1 MAAGP
6 VGVSNMLRRIID
18 YHLDHHW
25 VVVFGLVVLVIAG
38 LNALYQIPIDAF
50 PDLTNNQV
58 TVITEAPGMAPVEVE
73 QLVTFPIESAMMG
86 LPSTEEVRSISK
98 LGLSMV
104 TIVFDDSVD
113 NYFARQLV
121 NERLN
126 EARGRIPAGL
136 EPALGPVATAF
147 GEVYQY
153 TLEGEGYSARELKT
167 LHDWEIKYQLRA
179 VPGVA
184 DINTWGG
191 YTRQYEIEV
200 DPYRLRVHGLTLR
213 DVFERVRENNDNFGG
228 GFVEHAFEQYTVR
241 GLGRVR
247 SERDLEAIVLA
258 AHEGTAVYLRDVA
271 EVKIGQMPRQGAVT
285 RGGKGETVSGMVI
298 MLKGQNSKTVIERV
312 KQALEGIRRSLPE
325 GVRIVPF
332 YDQSMVIDGTIRTVR
347 DNLLQGGA
355 LVVAI
360 LILFLR
366 NIPAALIV
374 AAVIPLSMLV
384 AFLGM
389 RWFGITANLMSL
401 GAIDFGMIVDGA
413 VIMIENYVRRL
424 RGRPNQAV
432 PLTKDESLSLTRSA
446 AHEVSRPIL
455 MGVGIIVAVYVPIL
469 SLQGLE
475 GRMYRPMAVTVC
487 AALLA
492 SLVLTLAVVP
502 SASRL
507 FLGRSTKK
515 SREPYMDRLRGIYR
529 RFLNHALD
537 HRMLVATT
545 GLLLVSSAL
554 VSLRFI
560 GTEFM
565 PRLDEGSVLVQT
577 LRLPSIS
584 LSESVDIGLKVEKT
598 LLEFP
603 EVTDVVGKLGRPD
616 LATEA
621 MGVYE
626 SDVYVNLRPREQ
638 WTTADTKEGLIEAME
653 AELSKIPGAVYN
665 FTQPMAMRLDET
677 ISGVRADIAVKI
689 FGPDEQI
696 LDRTAD
702 EVLRVLGQVTGAA
715 DAQKQVFSGA
725 AEWQVV
731 LDRGE
736 LARYGLNV
744 SNVRDVVQA
753 AVGGKAVTELIDGR
767 RRFQITV
774 RLPEPYRRNR
784 DALGSVLLAA
794 PAGEQVPLA
803 RVAEIRRASGP
814 EVVHREDSQRR
825 IVVQCNVRG
834 RDMGSF
840 VDEAQ
845 RRIQAAVDLPTGYYI
860 TWGGQFENQQRAMRR
875 LMLVLPA
882 VLLVIFSLLFLT
894 FQSAKQSFLVL
905 LIVPFAT
912 VGGVAAL
919 WLRGMNLNVSA
930 SIGFIAV
937 FGVAVL
943 DGLMMVSTSNSLLEQ
958 GHPIRK
964 AVVEGAVM
972 RLRPVLMTSVLASLG
987 FLPMAIATSIGAE
1000 VQRPLATVV
1009 IGGLVSSTTLTLLL
1023 LPALYGWFLPKSRA
1037 SSLKKV

>member
-1 MAAGP
+1 ML
-6 VGVSNMLRRIID
+6 LRRIID
-18 YHLDHHW
+18 FHLDHHW
-25 VVVFGLVVLVIAG
+25 VVLFGLIVLIGAG
-38 LNALYQIPIDAF
+38 LSALYQIPIDAF

-58 TVITEAPGMAPVEVE
+58 TVITEAAGMAPVEVE

-86 LPSTEEVRSISK
+86 LPETEEVRSISK

-104 TIVFDDSVD
+104 TIVFDDDVD

-126 EARGRIPAGL
+126 EARARIPAGL

-153 TLEGEGYSARELKT
+153 TLEGEGYSAMELKT

-191 YTRQYEIEV
+191 QTQQYEIEI
-200 DPYRLRVHGLTLR
+200 DPSRLRAHGLALR
-213 DVFERVRENNDNFGG
+213 EVFERVLDNNDNFGG
-228 GFVEHAFEQYTVR
+228 GFVEHASEQYTVR
-241 GLGRVR
+241 GLGRVQ
-247 SERDLEAIVLA
+247 SKEDLGAIVLA

-271 EVKIGQMPRQGAVT
+271 EIKIGHKPRQGAVT
-285 RGGKGETVSGMVI
+285 RDGRGETVSGMVI

-312 KQALEGIRRSLPE
+312 KVALQSIRRSLPE

-332 YDQSMVIDGTIRTVR
+332 YDQSEVIDGTIRTVR
-347 DNLLQGGA
+347 NNLLEGGA
-355 LVVAI
+355 LVLA
-360 LILFLR
+360 ILFLFLGNVR
-366 NIPAALIV
+366 AALVV

-413 VIMIENYVRRL
+413 VIMVENYVRRL
-424 RGRPNQAV
+424 HLRPNHDV
-432 PLTKDESLSLTRSA
+432 PLTKEESLTLVRSA
-446 AHEVSRPIL
+446 AHEVARPIL
-455 MGVGIIVAVYVPIL
+455 MGVGIIIAVYVPIL

-487 AALLA
+487 AALLG
-492 SLVLTLAVVP
+492 SLVLTLTVVP
-502 SASRL
+502 AASRL
-507 FLGRSTKK
+507 LLGRRTNE
-515 SREPYMDRLRGIYR
+515 SREPYMDRAREVYR
-529 RFLNHALD
+529 RVLNRVLD
-537 HRMLVATT
+537 HRLPVVAA
-545 GLLLVSSAL
+545 GLLIVAVAVGSIH
-554 VSLRFI
+554 FI

-584 LSESVDIGLKVEKT
+584 LTESVDIGLEVERT
-598 LLEFP
+598 LLKFP
-603 EVTDVVGKLGRPD
+603 EVTGVVSKLGRPD

-621 MGVYE
+621 MGIYE
-626 SDVYVNLRPREQ
+626 SDVYVTLKPHEQ
-638 WTTADTKEGLIEAME
+638 WTTADNKEGLTEAMA
-653 AELSKIPGAVYN
+653 AELTKIPGVVYN

-689 FGPDEQI
+689 FGPDERM
-696 LDRTAD
+696 LDRKAD
-702 EVLRVLGQVTGAA
+702 EVLRVLSRVRGAA

-731 LDRGE
+731 VDRDE

-744 SNVRDVVQA
+744 ADVRDVIQA
-753 AVGGKAVTELIDGR
+753 AVGGRAVTEVIDGR
-767 RRFQITV
+767 RRFQIAV
-774 RLPEPYRRNR
+774 RFPEAYRKDRE
-784 DALGSVLLAA
+784 ALGSILLSA
-794 PAGEQVPLA
+794 PAGEQVPLE
-803 RVAEIRRASGP
+803 RVAEIRSASGP
-814 EVVHREDSQRR
+814 EVVNREDSQRR

-840 VDEAQ
+840 VAEAEQ
-845 RRIQAAVDLPTGYYI
+845 RIREAVDLPTGYYI
-860 TWGGQFENQQRAMRR
+860 DWGGQFENQQRAMQR

-882 VLLVIFSLLFLT
+882 VMLVIFMLLFST
-894 FQSAKQSFLVL
+894 FQSASQSLLVL
-905 LIVPFAT
+905 LVVPFAT
-912 VGGVAAL
+912 VGGIAAL

-943 DGLMMVSTSNSLLEQ
+943 DGLVLVSTANSLLDR
-958 GHPIRK
+958 GHPLREAII
-964 AVVEGAVM
+964 EGAVT
-972 RLRPVLMTSVLASLG
+972 RLRPVLMVSLLASLG
-987 FLPMAIATSIGAE
+987 FLPMATATSIGAE
-1000 VQRPLATVV
+1000 IQRPLATVV
-1009 IGGLVSSTTLTLLL
+1009 IGGLVSSTILTLLL
-1023 LPALYGWFLPKSRA
+1023 LPALYGWFLPKSKI
-1037 SSLKKV
+1037 LDLEKD

>member
-1 MAAGP
+1 
-6 VGVSNMLRRIID
+6 MLKRIID
-18 YHLDHHW
+18 YHLDHRW
-25 VVVFGLVVLVIAG
+25 VVLIGLAVLVVAG

-98 LGLSMV
+98 LGLSIV
-104 TIVFDDSVD
+104 TIVFADGVD

-126 EARGRIPAGL
+126 EARGRIPDGL

-153 TLEGEGYSARELKT
+153 TLEGEGHSAMELKT

-184 DINTWGG
+184 DISTWGG

-200 DPYRLRVHGLTLR
+200 DPYRLRAHGLTLR
-213 DVFERVRENNDNFGG
+213 DVFERVRDNNDNFGG
-228 GFVEHAFEQYTVR
+228 GFVEHASEQYTVR
-241 GLGRVR
+241 GLGRVG
-247 SERDLEAIVLA
+247 SERDLGTIVLT

-271 EVKIGQMPRQGAVT
+271 EVKVGHFPRQGAVT
-285 RGGKGETVSGMVI
+285 RDGKGETVSGTVI
-298 MLKGQNSKTVIERV
+298 MLRGQNSKTVIERV
-312 KQALEGIRRSLPE
+312 KEALVEIRRSLPE
-325 GVRIVPF
+325 GVNIVPF
-332 YDQSMVIDGTIRTVR
+332 YDQSVVIDGTIRTVR
-347 DNLLQGGA
+347 NNLLQGGA

-360 LILFLR
+360 LFLFLGNFR
-366 NIPAALIV
+366 AALLV

-384 AFLGM
+384 AFIGM

-413 VIMIENYVRRL
+413 VIMIENHVRRL
-424 RGRPNQAV
+424 KGRPNPDV
-432 PLTKDESLSLTRSA
+432 PLTRDESVELVRSA
-446 AHEVSRPIL
+446 AHQVSRPIL
-455 MGVGIIVAVYVPIL
+455 TGVGIIIAVYVPIL

-475 GRMYRPMAVTVC
+475 GRMYRPMAFTVC
-487 AALLA
+487 AALLG
-492 SLVLTLAVVP
+492 SLVLTLALLP
-502 SASRL
+502 AASRL
-507 FLGRSTKK
+507 LLGRRPKK
-515 SREPYMDRLRGIYR
+515 SREPVMDRARAVYGRVVNLV
-529 RFLNHALD
+529 LD
-537 HRMLVATT
+537 HRALVVSGGFLLVAVPL
-545 GLLLVSSAL
+545 G
-554 VSLRFI
+554 SLRFI

-565 PRLDEGSVLVQT
+565 PRLDEGSVLVQV

-584 LSESVDIGLKVEKT
+584 LSESVDIGLEAERT

-603 EVTDVVGKLGRPD
+603 EVTGTVGKTGRPD

-621 MGVYE
+621 MGIYE
-626 SDVYVNLRPREQ
+626 TDLYVELKPREQ
-638 WTTADTKEGLIEAME
+638 WTTADTKEGLLEAMA
-653 AELSKIPGAVYN
+653 AELSEIPGVVYN

-677 ISGVRADIAVKI
+677 ISGVEADVAVKI
-689 FGPDEQI
+689 FGSDERV

-702 EVLRVLGQVTGAA
+702 EVLRVIGQVPGAA

-731 LDRGE
+731 VDRDE

-744 SNVRDVVQA
+744 SDVRDVVQA
-753 AVGGKAVTELIDGR
+753 AVGGKAVTEFIDGR
-767 RRFQITV
+767 RRFQVAV
-774 RLPEPYRRNR
+774 RLPETYRRDR
-784 DALGSVLLAA
+784 DALGSILLAA
-794 PAGEQVPLA
+794 PEGEQVPLG

-840 VDEAQ
+840 VGEAQ
-845 RRIQAAVDLPTGYYI
+845 SRIQADVDLPTGYYI
-860 TWGGQFENQQRAMRR
+860 TWGGQFENQQRAMQR

-882 VLLVIFSLLFLT
+882 VLLVIFMLLYLT
-894 FQSAKQSFLVL
+894 FRSAKQSFLVL

-912 VGGVAAL
+912 VGGIAAL
-919 WLRGMNLNVSA
+919 WLREMNLNVSA

-943 DGLMMVSTSNSLLEQ
+943 DGLVMVSTTNSLLERGRPLRQ
-958 GHPIRK
+958 AI
-964 AVVEGAVM
+964 VEGAVT
-972 RLRPVLMTSVLASLG
+972 RLRPVLMTSLVASLG
-987 FLPMAIATSIGAE
+987 FLPMALATSTGAE

-1009 IGGLVSSTTLTLLL
+1009 IGGLASSTILTLLL
-1023 LPALYGWFLPKSRA
+1023 LPALYSWFLPKN
-1037 SSLKKV
+1037 K

>member
-1 MAAGP
+1 
-6 VGVSNMLRRIID
+6 MLKRFID
-18 YHLDHHW
+18 YHLDHPW
-25 VVVFGLVVLVIAG
+25 VVLFGLVVLVAAG
-38 LNALYQIPIDAF
+38 LSALYQTPIDAF

-73 QLVTFPIESAMMG
+73 QLVTFPIESSMMG
-86 LPSTEEVRSISK
+86 LPYTEEVRSISK

-104 TIVFDDSVD
+104 TIVFADSMD

-147 GEVYQY
+147 GEVYRY
-153 TLEGEGYSARELKT
+153 TLEGEGYSPMELKT
-167 LHDWEIKYQLRA
+167 LHDWEIKYQLQA

-191 YTRQYEIEV
+191 HTRQYEIEV
-200 DPYRLRVHGLTLR
+200 DPYRLHARGLTLR

-228 GFVEHAFEQYTVR
+228 GFVEHASEQYTVR
-241 GLGRVR
+241 GLGRVE
-247 SERDLEAIVLA
+247 SERDLGAIVLA
-258 AHEGTAVYLRDVA
+258 AHQGTAVYLRDVA

-285 RGGKGETVSGMVI
+285 RDGKGETVSGMVI
-298 MLKGQNSKTVIERV
+298 MLRGQNSKTVIERV
-312 KQALEGIRRSLPE
+312 KQALDGIRRSLPQ
-325 GVRIVPF
+325 GVSIVPF
-332 YDQSMVIDGTIRTVR
+332 YDQSVVIDGTIRTVR
-347 DNLLQGGA
+347 YNLLQGGA

-360 LILFLR
+360 LFLFLGNLR
-366 NIPAALIV
+366 AALIV

-401 GAIDFGMIVDGA
+401 GAIDFGVIVNGA
-413 VIMIENYVRRL
+413 VIMIENYVWRL
-424 RGRPNQAV
+424 RARPNHHL
-432 PLTKDESLSLTRSA
+432 PLTRDQSLGLVRSA
-446 AHEVSRPIL
+446 AHQVSRPIL
-455 MGVGIIVAVYVPIL
+455 MGIGIIIAVYVPIL

-487 AALLA
+487 AALLG
-492 SLVLTLAVVP
+492 SLVLTLAAVP
-502 SASRL
+502 AASRL
-507 FLGRSTKK
+507 LLGRSTNKA
-515 SREPYMDRLRGIYR
+515 REPYMDRARQVYGRIV
-529 RFLNHALD
+529 NQVLD
-537 HRMLVATT
+537 HRVLVVTAGSLLIAT
-545 GLLLVSSAL
+545 AL
-554 VSLRFI
+554 GSLRFI

-565 PRLDEGSVLVQT
+565 PRLDEGSVLVQV

-584 LSESVDIGLKVEKT
+584 LSRSVDIGLEVERT
-598 LLEFP
+598 LLEVP
-603 EVTDVVGKLGRPD
+603 EVTGVVSTLGRPD

-621 MGVYE
+621 MGIYE
-626 SDVYVNLRPREQ
+626 SDVFVNLKPPEQ
-638 WTTADTKEGLIEAME
+638 WSTADTKEGLTEAM
-653 AELSKIPGAVYN
+653 AAALSKIPGVVYN

-677 ISGVRADIAVKI
+677 ISGVRADVAVKI
-689 FGPDEQI
+689 FGPDEHL

-702 EVLRVLGQVTGAA
+702 QVLRVLGRVRGAA

-731 LDRGE
+731 VDREE

-744 SNVRDVVQA
+744 SDVRDLVQV
-753 AVGGKAVTELIDGR
+753 AVGGKAVTEVIDGR
-767 RRFQITV
+767 RRFQIVV
-774 RLPEPYRRNR
+774 RLPESYRRDR
-784 DALGSVLLAA
+784 DALGSILLAA
-794 PAGEQVPLA
+794 PAGEQVPLG
-803 RVAEIRRASGP
+803 RVAEIRRSSGP

-840 VDEAQ
+840 VAEAQ
-845 RRIQAAVDLPTGYYI
+845 GRIQGAVDLPTGYYL
-860 TWGGQFENQQRAMRR
+860 TWGGQFENQQRAMQR

-882 VLLVIFSLLFLT
+882 VLLVIFMLLYLT
-894 FQSAKQSFLVL
+894 FRSARQSLLVL
-905 LIVPFAT
+905 LIVPFAS
-912 VGGVAAL
+912 VGGIAAL
-919 WLRGMNLNVSA
+919 WLREMNLNVSA

-943 DGLMMVSTSNSLLEQ
+943 DGLVMVSTNNSLLEK
-958 GHPIRK
+958 GRSIRE
-964 AVVEGAVM
+964 AVVEGAVT

-987 FLPMAIATSIGAE
+987 FLPMALATSIGAE

-1009 IGGLVSSTTLTLLL
+1009 IGGLISSTILTLLL
-1023 LPALYGWFLPKSRA
+1023 LPALYSWFLPKNKVSR
-1037 SSLKKV
+1037 LE

>member
-1 MAAGP
+1 
-6 VGVSNMLRRIID
+6 MLKRIID
-18 YHLDHHW
+18 YHLDHPW
-25 VVVFGLVVLVIAG
+25 VVLLGLVVLVAAG
-38 LNALYQIPIDAF
+38 LSALYQTPIDAF

-73 QLVTFPIESAMMG
+73 QLVTFPIESSMMG
-86 LPSTEEVRSISK
+86 LPYTEEVRSISK

-104 TIVFDDSVD
+104 TIVFADSVD

-147 GEVYQY
+147 GEVYRY
-153 TLEGEGYSARELKT
+153 TLEGEGYSTMELKT
-167 LHDWEIKYQLRA
+167 LHDWEIKYQLQA

-191 YTRQYEIEV
+191 HTRQYEIEV
-200 DPYRLRVHGLTLR
+200 DPYRLHAHGLTLR

-228 GFVEHAFEQYTVR
+228 GFVEHASEQYTVR
-241 GLGRVR
+241 GLGRIG
-247 SERDLEAIVLA
+247 SERDLGAIVLA
-258 AHEGTAVYLRDVA
+258 AHQGTAVYLRDVA

-285 RGGKGETVSGMVI
+285 RDGKGETVSGMVI
-298 MLKGQNSKTVIERV
+298 MLRGQNSKTVIERV
-312 KQALEGIRRSLPE
+312 KQALDGIRRSLPE
-325 GVRIVPF
+325 GVSIVPF
-332 YDQSMVIDGTIRTVR
+332 YDQSVVIDGTIRTVR
-347 DNLLQGGA
+347 YNLLQGGA

-360 LILFLR
+360 LFLFLGNLR
-366 NIPAALIV
+366 AALIV

-401 GAIDFGMIVDGA
+401 GAIDFGVIVNGA
-413 VIMIENYVRRL
+413 VIMIENHVCRL
-424 RGRPNQAV
+424 RARPNHHL
-432 PLTKDESLSLTRSA
+432 PLTRDQSLGLVRSA
-446 AHEVSRPIL
+446 AHQVSRPIL
-455 MGVGIIVAVYVPIL
+455 MGIGIIIAVYVPIL

-487 AALLA
+487 AALLG
-492 SLVLTLAVVP
+492 SLLLTLAAVP
-502 SASRL
+502 AASRL
-507 FLGRSTKK
+507 LLGRSTKK
-515 SREPYMDRLRGIYR
+515 AREPYMDRARQVYGRIVNR
-529 RFLNHALD
+529 VLD
-537 HRMLVATT
+537 HRVLVVTA
-545 GLLLVSSAL
+545 GSLLIAAAL
-554 VSLRFI
+554 GSLRFI

-565 PRLDEGSVLVQT
+565 PRLDEGSVLVQA

-584 LSESVDIGLKVEKT
+584 LSKSVDIGLEVERT

-603 EVTDVVGKLGRPD
+603 EVTGVVSALGRPD

-621 MGVYE
+621 MGIYE
-626 SDVYVNLRPREQ
+626 SDGFVNLKPPEQ
-638 WTTADTKEGLIEAME
+638 WSTADTKEGLTQAM
-653 AELSKIPGAVYN
+653 AAALSKIPGVVYN

-677 ISGVRADIAVKI
+677 ISGVRADVAVKI
-689 FGPDEQI
+689 FGPDEQV
-696 LDRTAD
+696 LDRSAD
-702 EVLRVLGQVTGAA
+702 QVLRVLGRVRGAA

-731 LDRGE
+731 VDREE

-744 SNVRDVVQA
+744 SDVRDLVQV
-753 AVGGKAVTELIDGR
+753 AVGGKPVTEVIDGR
-767 RRFQITV
+767 RRFQIVV
-774 RLPEPYRRNR
+774 RLPESYRRDR
-784 DALGSVLLAA
+784 DALGSILLAA
-794 PAGEQVPLA
+794 PAGEQVSLG
-803 RVAEIRRASGP
+803 RVAEIRRSSGP

-840 VDEAQ
+840 VAEAQ
-845 RRIQAAVDLPTGYYI
+845 RRIQMAVDLPTGYYL
-860 TWGGQFENQQRAMRR
+860 TWGGQFENQQRAMQR

-882 VLLVIFSLLFLT
+882 VLLVIFMLLYLT
-894 FQSAKQSFLVL
+894 FRSARQSLLVL

-912 VGGVAAL
+912 VGGIAAL

-943 DGLMMVSTSNSLLEQ
+943 DGLVMVSTNNSLLEK
-958 GHPIRK
+958 GRSIRE
-964 AVVEGAVM
+964 AVVEGAVT

-987 FLPMAIATSIGAE
+987 FLPMALATSIGAE

-1009 IGGLVSSTTLTLLL
+1009 IGGLTSSTILTLLL
-1023 LPALYGWFLPKSRA
+1023 LPALYSWFLPKNRVSR
-1037 SSLKKV
+1037 LE

>member
-1 MAAGP
+1 
-6 VGVSNMLRRIID
+6 MLKRVID
-18 YHLDHHW
+18 YHLDHPW
-25 VVVFGLVVLVIAG
+25 VVLFGLVVLVAAG
-38 LNALYQIPIDAF
+38 LTALYQTPIDAF

-73 QLVTFPIESAMMG
+73 QLVTFPIESSMMG
-86 LPSTEEVRSISK
+86 LPYTEEVRSISK

-104 TIVFDDSVD
+104 TIVFADSVD

-147 GEVYQY
+147 GEVYRY
-153 TLEGEGYSARELKT
+153 TLEGEGYSTMELKT
-167 LHDWEIKYQLRA
+167 LHDWEIKYQLQA

-191 YTRQYEIEV
+191 HTRQYEIEV
-200 DPYRLRVHGLTLR
+200 DPYRLHARGLSLR

-228 GFVEHAFEQYTVR
+228 GFVEHASEQYTVR
-241 GLGRVR
+241 GLGRIG

-258 AHEGTAVYLRDVA
+258 AHQGTAVYLRDVA

-285 RGGKGETVSGMVI
+285 RDGKGETVSGMVI
-298 MLKGQNSKTVIERV
+298 MLRGQNSKTVIERV
-312 KQALEGIRRSLPE
+312 KQALDRIRRSLPQ
-325 GVRIVPF
+325 GVSIVPF
-332 YDQSMVIDGTIRTVR
+332 YDQSVVIDGTIRTVR
-347 DNLLQGGA
+347 YNLLQGGA

-360 LILFLR
+360 LFLFLGNLR
-366 NIPAALIV
+366 AALIV

-401 GAIDFGMIVDGA
+401 GAIDFGVIVNGA
-413 VIMIENYVRRL
+413 VIMIENYVWRL
-424 RGRPNQAV
+424 RARPNHHL
-432 PLTKDESLSLTRSA
+432 PLTREESLGLVRSA
-446 AHEVSRPIL
+446 AHQVSRPIL
-455 MGVGIIVAVYVPIL
+455 MGIGIIIAVYVPIL

-487 AALLA
+487 AALLG
-492 SLVLTLAVVP
+492 SLVLTLVAVP
-502 SASRL
+502 AASRL
-507 FLGRSTKK
+507 LLGHGTKK
-515 SREPYMDRLRGIYR
+515 AREPYMDRARQVYGRIV
-529 RFLNHALD
+529 NQALD
-537 HRMLVATT
+537 HRVLVVTA
-545 GLLLVSSAL
+545 GSLLIAAAL
-554 VSLRFI
+554 GSLRFI

-565 PRLDEGSVLVQT
+565 PRLDEGSVLVQV

-584 LSESVDIGLKVEKT
+584 LSKSVDIGLEVERR
-598 LLEFP
+598 LLKFP
-603 EVTDVVGKLGRPD
+603 EVTGVVSTLGRPD

-621 MGVYE
+621 MGIYE
-626 SDVYVNLRPREQ
+626 SDGFVNLKPPEQ
-638 WTTADTKEGLIEAME
+638 WSTADTKEGLTQAMA
-653 AELSKIPGAVYN
+653 AELSKIPGVVYN

-677 ISGVRADIAVKI
+677 ISGVQADVAVKI

-696 LDRTAD
+696 LDRSAD
-702 EVLRVLGQVTGAA
+702 RVLRVLGKVRGAA
-715 DAQKQVFSGA
+715 DVQKQVFSGA

-731 LDRGE
+731 VDREE

-744 SNVRDVVQA
+744 SDVRDLVQA
-753 AVGGKAVTELIDGR
+753 AVGGKPVTEVIDGR
-767 RRFQITV
+767 RRFQIAV
-774 RLPEPYRRNR
+774 RLPESYRRDR
-784 DALGSVLLAA
+784 EALGGILLAA
-794 PAGEQVPLA
+794 PAGEQVPLG
-803 RVAEIRRASGP
+803 RVAEIRRSSGP

-834 RDMGSF
+834 RDVGSF
-840 VDEAQ
+840 VAEAQ
-845 RRIQAAVDLPTGYYI
+845 GRIQAAVDLPSGYYI
-860 TWGGQFENQQRAMRR
+860 TWGGQFENQQRAMQR

-882 VLLVIFSLLFLT
+882 VLLVIFMLLYLT
-894 FQSAKQSFLVL
+894 FRSARQSLLVL

-912 VGGVAAL
+912 VGGIAAL

-943 DGLMMVSTSNSLLEQ
+943 DGLVMVSTNNSLLEK
-958 GHPIRK
+958 GRSIRE
-964 AVVEGAVM
+964 AVVEGAVT
-972 RLRPVLMTSVLASLG
+972 RLRPVLMTSVLASMG
-987 FLPMAIATSIGAE
+987 FLPMALATSIGAE

-1009 IGGLVSSTTLTLLL
+1009 IGGLISSTILTLLL
-1023 LPALYGWFLPKSRA
+1023 LPALYSWFLPKNRVSR
-1037 SSLKKV
+1037 LE

>member
-1 MAAGP
+1 
-6 VGVSNMLRRIID
+6 MLKRVID
-18 YHLDHHW
+18 YHLDHPW
-25 VVVFGLVVLVIAG
+25 VVLFGLVVLVAAG
-38 LNALYQIPIDAF
+38 LTALFQTPIDAF

-73 QLVTFPIESAMMG
+73 QLVTFPIESSMMG
-86 LPSTEEVRSISK
+86 LPYTEEVRSISK

-104 TIVFDDSVD
+104 TIVFADSVD

-147 GEVYQY
+147 GEVYRY
-153 TLEGEGYSARELKT
+153 TLEGEGYSTMELKT
-167 LHDWEIKYQLRA
+167 LHDWEIKYQLQA

-191 YTRQYEIEV
+191 HTRQYEIEV
-200 DPYRLRVHGLTLR
+200 DPYRLHARGLSLR

-228 GFVEHAFEQYTVR
+228 GFVEHASEQYTVR
-241 GLGRVR
+241 GLGRIG

-258 AHEGTAVYLRDVA
+258 AHQGTAVYLRDVA

-285 RGGKGETVSGMVI
+285 RDGKGETVSGMVI
-298 MLKGQNSKTVIERV
+298 MLRGQNSKTVIERV
-312 KQALEGIRRSLPE
+312 KQALDGIRRSLPQ
-325 GVRIVPF
+325 GVSIVPF
-332 YDQSMVIDGTIRTVR
+332 YDQSVVIDGTIRTVR
-347 DNLLQGGA
+347 YNLLQGGA

-360 LILFLR
+360 LFLFLGNLR
-366 NIPAALIV
+366 AALIV

-401 GAIDFGMIVDGA
+401 GAIDFGVIVNGA
-413 VIMIENYVRRL
+413 VIMIENYVWRL
-424 RGRPNQAV
+424 RARPNHHL
-432 PLTKDESLSLTRSA
+432 PLTREESLGLVRSA
-446 AHEVSRPIL
+446 AHQVSRPIL
-455 MGVGIIVAVYVPIL
+455 MGIGIIIAVYVPIL

-487 AALLA
+487 AALLG
-492 SLVLTLAVVP
+492 SLVLTLVAVP
-502 SASRL
+502 AASRL
-507 FLGRSTKK
+507 LLGHGTKK
-515 SREPYMDRLRGIYR
+515 AREPYMDRARQVYGRIV
-529 RFLNHALD
+529 NQALD
-537 HRMLVATT
+537 HRVLVVTA
-545 GLLLVSSAL
+545 GSLLIAAAL
-554 VSLRFI
+554 GSLRFI

-565 PRLDEGSVLVQT
+565 PRLDEGSVLVQV

-584 LSESVDIGLKVEKT
+584 LSKSVDIGLEVERR
-598 LLEFP
+598 LLKFP
-603 EVTDVVGKLGRPD
+603 EVTGVVSTLGRPD

-621 MGVYE
+621 MGIYE
-626 SDVYVNLRPREQ
+626 SDGFVNLKPPEQ
-638 WTTADTKEGLIEAME
+638 WSTADTKEGLTQAMA
-653 AELSKIPGAVYN
+653 AELSKIPGVVYN

-677 ISGVRADIAVKI
+677 ISGVQADVAVKI

-696 LDRTAD
+696 LDRSAD
-702 EVLRVLGQVTGAA
+702 RVLRVLGKVRGAA
-715 DAQKQVFSGA
+715 DVQKQVFSGA

-731 LDRGE
+731 VDREE

-744 SNVRDVVQA
+744 SDVRDLVQV
-753 AVGGKAVTELIDGR
+753 AVGGKPVTEVIDGR
-767 RRFQITV
+767 RRFQIAV
-774 RLPEPYRRNR
+774 RLPESYRRDR
-784 DALGSVLLAA
+784 EALGGILLAA
-794 PAGEQVPLA
+794 PAGEQVPLG
-803 RVAEIRRASGP
+803 RVAEIRRSSGP

-834 RDMGSF
+834 RDVGSF
-840 VDEAQ
+840 VAEAQ
-845 RRIQAAVDLPTGYYI
+845 GRIQAAVDLPSGYYI
-860 TWGGQFENQQRAMRR
+860 TWGGQFENQQRAMQR

-882 VLLVIFSLLFLT
+882 VLLVIFMLLYLT
-894 FQSAKQSFLVL
+894 FRSARQSLLVL

-912 VGGVAAL
+912 VGGIAAL

-943 DGLMMVSTSNSLLEQ
+943 DGLVMVSTNNSLLEK
-958 GHPIRK
+958 GRSIRE
-964 AVVEGAVM
+964 AVVEGAVT
-972 RLRPVLMTSVLASLG
+972 RLRPVLMTSVLASMG
-987 FLPMAIATSIGAE
+987 FLPMALATSIGAE

-1009 IGGLVSSTTLTLLL
+1009 IGGLISSTILTLLL
-1023 LPALYGWFLPKSRA
+1023 LPALYSWFLPKNRVSR
-1037 SSLKKV
+1037 LE

>member
-1 MAAGP
+1 
-6 VGVSNMLRRIID
+6 MLKRIID
-18 YHLDHHW
+18 YHLDHPW
-25 VVVFGLVVLVIAG
+25 VVLFGLVVLVAAG
-38 LNALYQIPIDAF
+38 LSALYQTPIDAF

-73 QLVTFPIESAMMG
+73 QLVTFPIESSMMG
-86 LPSTEEVRSISK
+86 LPYTEEVRSISK

-104 TIVFDDSVD
+104 TIVFADSVD

-147 GEVYQY
+147 GEVYRY
-153 TLEGEGYSARELKT
+153 TLEGEGYSPMELKT
-167 LHDWEIKYQLRA
+167 LHDWEIKYQLQA

-191 YTRQYEIEV
+191 HTRQYEIEV
-200 DPYRLRVHGLTLR
+200 DPYRLHAHGLTLR

-228 GFVEHAFEQYTVR
+228 GFVEHASEQYTVR
-241 GLGRVR
+241 GLGRVE
-247 SERDLEAIVLA
+247 SERDLGAIVLA
-258 AHEGTAVYLRDVA
+258 AHQGTAVYLRDVA

-285 RGGKGETVSGMVI
+285 RDGKGETVSGMVI
-298 MLKGQNSKTVIERV
+298 MLRGQNSKTVIERV
-312 KQALEGIRRSLPE
+312 KQALDGIRRSLPQ
-325 GVRIVPF
+325 GVSIVPF
-332 YDQSMVIDGTIRTVR
+332 YDQSVVIDGTIRTVR
-347 DNLLQGGA
+347 YNLLQGGA

-360 LILFLR
+360 LFLFLGNLR
-366 NIPAALIV
+366 AALIV

-401 GAIDFGMIVDGA
+401 GAIDFGVIVNGA
-413 VIMIENYVRRL
+413 VIMIENYVWRL
-424 RGRPNQAV
+424 RARPNHHL
-432 PLTKDESLSLTRSA
+432 PLTRDQSLGLVRSA
-446 AHEVSRPIL
+446 AHQVSRPIL
-455 MGVGIIVAVYVPIL
+455 MGIGIIIAVYVPIL

-487 AALLA
+487 AALLG
-492 SLVLTLAVVP
+492 SLVLTLAAVP
-502 SASRL
+502 AASRL
-507 FLGRSTKK
+507 LLGRSTNKA
-515 SREPYMDRLRGIYR
+515 REPYMDRARQVYGRIV
-529 RFLNHALD
+529 NQVLD
-537 HRMLVATT
+537 HRVLVVTAGSLLIAT
-545 GLLLVSSAL
+545 AL
-554 VSLRFI
+554 GSLRFI

-565 PRLDEGSVLVQT
+565 PRLDEGSVLVQA

-584 LSESVDIGLKVEKT
+584 LSRSVDIGLEVERT
-598 LLEFP
+598 LLEVP
-603 EVTDVVGKLGRPD
+603 EVTGVVSTLGRPD

-621 MGVYE
+621 MGIYE
-626 SDVYVNLRPREQ
+626 SDVFVNLKPPEQ
-638 WTTADTKEGLIEAME
+638 WSTADTKEGLTQAM
-653 AELSKIPGAVYN
+653 AAALSKIPGVVYN

-677 ISGVRADIAVKI
+677 ISGVRADVAVKI

-696 LDRTAD
+696 LDRSAD
-702 EVLRVLGQVTGAA
+702 EVLRVLGRVRGAA

-731 LDRGE
+731 VDREE

-744 SNVRDVVQA
+744 SDVRDLVQV
-753 AVGGKAVTELIDGR
+753 AVGGKAVTEVIDGR
-767 RRFQITV
+767 RRFQIVV
-774 RLPEPYRRNR
+774 RLPESYRRDR
-784 DALGSVLLAA
+784 DALGSILLAA
-794 PAGEQVPLA
+794 PAGEQVPLG
-803 RVAEIRRASGP
+803 RVAEIRRSSGP

-840 VDEAQ
+840 VAEAQ
-845 RRIQAAVDLPTGYYI
+845 GRIQRAVDLPTGYYL
-860 TWGGQFENQQRAMRR
+860 TWGGQFENQQRAMQR

-882 VLLVIFSLLFLT
+882 VLLVIFMLLYLT
-894 FQSAKQSFLVL
+894 FRSARQSLLVL
-905 LIVPFAT
+905 LIVPFAS
-912 VGGVAAL
+912 VGGIAAL
-919 WLRGMNLNVSA
+919 WLREMNLNVSA

-943 DGLMMVSTSNSLLEQ
+943 DGLVMVSTNNSLLEK
-958 GHPIRK
+958 GRSIRE
-964 AVVEGAVM
+964 AVVEGAVT

-987 FLPMAIATSIGAE
+987 FLPMALATSIGAE

-1009 IGGLVSSTTLTLLL
+1009 IGGLISSTILTLLL
-1023 LPALYGWFLPKSRA
+1023 LPALYSWFLPKNKVSR
-1037 SSLKKV
+1037 LE

>member
-1 MAAGP
+1 
-6 VGVSNMLRRIID
+6 MLLKRIID
-18 YHLDHHW
+18 FHLDHHW
-25 VVVFGLVVLVIAG
+25 VVLFGLLVLVGAG
-38 LNALYQIPIDAF
+38 LNALFQIPIDAF

-58 TVITEAPGMAPVEVE
+58 TVITEAPGMAPVEIE

-86 LPSTEEVRSISK
+86 LPETEEVRSISK

-104 TIVFDDSVD
+104 TIVFNDDVD

-136 EPALGPVATAF
+136 EPTLGPVATAF

-153 TLEGEGYSARELKT
+153 TLEGEGYSAMELKT

-179 VPGVA
+179 VAGVA

-191 YTRQYEIEV
+191 QTQQYEIKV
-200 DPYRLRVHGLTLR
+200 DPYRLRARGLALR
-213 DVFERVRENNDNFGG
+213 EVFERVRDNNDNFGG
-228 GFVEHAFEQYTVR
+228 GFLEHASEQYTVR
-241 GLGRVR
+241 GLGRV
-247 SERDLEAIVLA
+247 ETKEDLGAIVLA
-258 AHEGTAVYLRDVA
+258 AHEGTPVYLRDVA
-271 EVKIGQMPRQGAVT
+271 EIEIGHMPRQGAVT
-285 RGGKGETVSGMVI
+285 RDGRGETVSGMVI

-312 KQALEGIRRSLPE
+312 KEALQSIRRSLPE

-332 YDQSMVIDGTIRTVR
+332 YDQSEVIDGTIRTVR
-347 DNLLQGGA
+347 NNLLEGGA
-355 LVVAI
+355 LVVVI
-360 LILFLR
+360 LVLFLGNFR
-366 NIPAALIV
+366 AALVV

-413 VIMIENYVRRL
+413 VIMVENHVRRL
-424 RGRPNQAV
+424 HSRPNHDV
-432 PLTKDESLSLTRSA
+432 PLTRQESLGLVRSA
-446 AHEVSRPIL
+446 AHEVALPIL
-455 MGVGIIVAVYVPIL
+455 MGVGIIIAVYVPIL

-487 AALLA
+487 AALLG
-492 SLVLTLAVVP
+492 SLVLTVTVVP
-502 SASRL
+502 AASRL
-507 FLGRSTKK
+507 LLGRRT
-515 SREPYMDRLRGIYR
+515 RESKEPLMDRARQVYQR
-529 RFLNHALD
+529 TLNRVLD
-537 HRMLVATT
+537 HRVPVVAAGAVLVV
-545 GLLLVSSAL
+545 VSVGSIY
-554 VSLRFI
+554 FI

-565 PRLDEGSVLVQT
+565 PRLDEGSVLVQA

-584 LSESVDIGLKVEKT
+584 LTESVDIGLEVERA
-598 LLEFP
+598 LLKFP
-603 EVTDVVGKLGRPD
+603 EVDGVVSKLGRPD

-621 MGVYE
+621 MGIYE
-626 SDVYVNLRPREQ
+626 SDVYVNLKPHGE
-638 WTTADTKEGLIEAME
+638 WTTASTKDGLTAAMA
-653 AELSKIPGAVYN
+653 AELAKIPGVVYN

-689 FGPDEQI
+689 FGPDEQM
-696 LDRTAD
+696 LDRLA
-702 EVLRVLGQVTGAA
+702 EQVLRVLGRVPGAA
-715 DAQKQVFSGA
+715 DTQKQVFSGA

-731 LDRGE
+731 VQRDQ

-744 SNVRDVVQA
+744 SDVRDVVQA
-753 AVGGKAVTELIDGR
+753 AVGGMAATEVIDGR
-767 RRFQITV
+767 RRFQIAV
-774 RLPEPYRRNR
+774 RLPETYRRDR
-784 DALGSVLLAA
+784 DALGSILLSA

-803 RVAEIRRASGP
+803 QVADIRRASGP
-814 EVVHREDSQRR
+814 EVVHRENSQRR

-840 VDEAQ
+840 VAEAE
-845 RRIQAAVDLPTGYYI
+845 RRIQEAVSLPTGYYI
-860 TWGGQFENQQRAMRR
+860 NWGGQFENQQRAMRR
-875 LMLVLPA
+875 LMLVLPV
-882 VLLVIFSLLFLT
+882 VLLVIFMLLFLT
-894 FQSAKQSFLVL
+894 FSSAKQSLLVL

-912 VGGVAAL
+912 VGGIAAL

-943 DGLMMVSTSNSLLEQ
+943 DGLVMVSTMNSLLGRGRPVREA
-958 GHPIRK
+958 I
-964 AVVEGAVM
+964 VEGAVT

-1009 IGGLVSSTTLTLLL
+1009 IGGLISSTILTLLL
-1023 LPALYGWFLPKSRA
+1023 LPALYGWFLPKGHVSD
-1037 SSLKKV
+1037 LEQD

>member
-1 MAAGP
+1 
-6 VGVSNMLRRIID
+6 MLKRFID
-18 YHLDHHW
+18 YHLDHPW
-25 VVVFGLVVLVIAG
+25 VVLLGLVVLVAAG
-38 LNALYQIPIDAF
+38 LSALYQTPIDAF

-73 QLVTFPIESAMMG
+73 QLVTFPIESSMMG
-86 LPSTEEVRSISK
+86 LPYTEEVRSISK

-104 TIVFDDSVD
+104 TIVFADSVD

-147 GEVYQY
+147 GEVYRY
-153 TLEGEGYSARELKT
+153 TLEGEGYSPMELKT
-167 LHDWEIKYQLRA
+167 LHDWEIKYQLQA

-191 YTRQYEIEV
+191 HTRQYEIEV
-200 DPYRLRVHGLTLR
+200 DPYRLHAHGLTLR

-228 GFVEHAFEQYTVR
+228 GFVEHASEQYTVR
-241 GLGRVR
+241 GLGRVE
-247 SERDLEAIVLA
+247 SERDLGAIVLA
-258 AHEGTAVYLRDVA
+258 AHQGTAVYLRDVA

-285 RGGKGETVSGMVI
+285 RDGKGETVSGMVI
-298 MLKGQNSKTVIERV
+298 MLRGQNSKTVIERV
-312 KQALEGIRRSLPE
+312 KQALDGIRRSLPE
-325 GVRIVPF
+325 GVSIVPF
-332 YDQSMVIDGTIRTVR
+332 YDQSVVIDGTIRTVR
-347 DNLLQGGA
+347 YNLLQGGA

-360 LILFLR
+360 LFLFLGNLR
-366 NIPAALIV
+366 AALIV

-401 GAIDFGMIVDGA
+401 GAIDFGVIVNGA
-413 VIMIENYVRRL
+413 VIMIENHVWRL
-424 RGRPNQAV
+424 RARPNHHL
-432 PLTKDESLSLTRSA
+432 PLTRDQSLGLVRSA
-446 AHEVSRPIL
+446 AHQVSRPIL
-455 MGVGIIVAVYVPIL
+455 MGIGIIIAVYVPIL

-487 AALLA
+487 AALLG
-492 SLVLTLAVVP
+492 SLVLTLAAVP
-502 SASRL
+502 AASRL
-507 FLGRSTKK
+507 LLGRSTKK
-515 SREPYMDRLRGIYR
+515 AREPYMDRARQVYGRIVNR
-529 RFLNHALD
+529 VLD
-537 HRMLVATT
+537 HRVLVVTAGSLLIAT
-545 GLLLVSSAL
+545 AL
-554 VSLRFI
+554 GSLRFI

-565 PRLDEGSVLVQT
+565 PRLDEGSVLVQA

-584 LSESVDIGLKVEKT
+584 LSRSVDIGLEVERT
-598 LLEFP
+598 LLEVP
-603 EVTDVVGKLGRPD
+603 EVTGVVSTLGRPD

-621 MGVYE
+621 MGIYE
-626 SDVYVNLRPREQ
+626 SDVFVNLKPPEQ
-638 WTTADTKEGLIEAME
+638 WSTADTKEGLTEAM
-653 AELSKIPGAVYN
+653 AAALSKIPGVIYN

-677 ISGVRADIAVKI
+677 ISGVRADVAVKI
-689 FGPDEQI
+689 FGPDEHL

-702 EVLRVLGQVTGAA
+702 QVLRVLGRVRGAA

-731 LDRGE
+731 VDREE

-744 SNVRDVVQA
+744 SDVRDLVQV
-753 AVGGKAVTELIDGR
+753 AVGGKPVTEVIDGR
-767 RRFQITV
+767 RRFQIVV
-774 RLPEPYRRNR
+774 RLPESYRRDR
-784 DALGSVLLAA
+784 DALGSILLAA
-794 PAGEQVPLA
+794 PAGEQVPLG
-803 RVAEIRRASGP
+803 RVAEIRRSSGP

-840 VDEAQ
+840 VAEAQ
-845 RRIQAAVDLPTGYYI
+845 GRIQGAVDLPTGYYM
-860 TWGGQFENQQRAMRR
+860 TWGGQFENQQRAMQR

-882 VLLVIFSLLFLT
+882 VLLVIFMLLYLT
-894 FQSAKQSFLVL
+894 FRSARQSLLVL

-912 VGGVAAL
+912 VGGIAAL
-919 WLRGMNLNVSA
+919 WLREMNLNVSA

-943 DGLMMVSTSNSLLEQ
+943 DGLVMVSTNNSLLEK
-958 GHPIRK
+958 GRSIRE
-964 AVVEGAVM
+964 AVVEGAVT

-987 FLPMAIATSIGAE
+987 FLPMALATSIGAE

-1009 IGGLVSSTTLTLLL
+1009 IGGLISSTILTLLL
-1023 LPALYGWFLPKSRA
+1023 LPALYSWFLPKNRVSR
-1037 SSLKKV
+1037 LE

>member
-1 MAAGP
+1 
-6 VGVSNMLRRIID
+6 MLKRIID
-18 YHLDHHW
+18 YHLDHRW
-25 VVVFGLVVLVIAG
+25 VVLIGLAVLVVAG

-98 LGLSMV
+98 LGLSIV
-104 TIVFDDSVD
+104 TIVFADGVD

-126 EARGRIPAGL
+126 EARGRIPDGL

-153 TLEGEGYSARELKT
+153 TLEGEGHSAMELKT

-184 DINTWGG
+184 DISTWGG

-200 DPYRLRVHGLTLR
+200 DPYRLRAHGLTLR
-213 DVFERVRENNDNFGG
+213 DVFERVRDNNDNFGG
-228 GFVEHAFEQYTVR
+228 GFVEHASEQYTVR
-241 GLGRVR
+241 GLGRVG
-247 SERDLEAIVLA
+247 SERDLGTIVLT

-271 EVKIGQMPRQGAVT
+271 EVKVGHFPRQGAVT
-285 RGGKGETVSGMVI
+285 RDGKGETVSGTVI
-298 MLKGQNSKTVIERV
+298 MLRGQNSKTVIERV
-312 KQALEGIRRSLPE
+312 KEALVEIRRSLPE
-325 GVRIVPF
+325 GVNIVPF
-332 YDQSMVIDGTIRTVR
+332 YDQSVVIDGTIRTVR
-347 DNLLQGGA
+347 NNLLQGGA

-360 LILFLR
+360 LFLFLGNFR
-366 NIPAALIV
+366 AALLV

-384 AFLGM
+384 AFIGM

-413 VIMIENYVRRL
+413 VIMIENHVRRL
-424 RGRPNQAV
+424 KGRPNSDV
-432 PLTKDESLSLTRSA
+432 PLTRDESVELVRSA
-446 AHEVSRPIL
+446 AHQVSRPIL
-455 MGVGIIVAVYVPIL
+455 TGVGIIIAVYVPIL

-475 GRMYRPMAVTVC
+475 GRMYRPMAFTVC
-487 AALLA
+487 AALLG
-492 SLVLTLAVVP
+492 SLVLTLALLP
-502 SASRL
+502 AASRL
-507 FLGRSTKK
+507 LLGRRPKK
-515 SREPYMDRLRGIYR
+515 SREPVMDRARAVYGR
-529 RFLNHALD
+529 VVNVVLD
-537 HRMLVATT
+537 HRVLVVSGGFLLVAVPL
-545 GLLLVSSAL
+545 G
-554 VSLRFI
+554 SLRFI

-565 PRLDEGSVLVQT
+565 PRLDEGSVLVQV

-584 LSESVDIGLKVEKT
+584 LSESVDIGLEAERT

-603 EVTDVVGKLGRPD
+603 EVTGTVGKTGRPD

-621 MGVYE
+621 MGIYE
-626 SDVYVNLRPREQ
+626 TDLYVDLKPREQ
-638 WTTADTKEGLIEAME
+638 WTTADTKEGLLEAMA
-653 AELSKIPGAVYN
+653 AELSEIPGVVYN

-677 ISGVRADIAVKI
+677 ISGVEADVAVKI
-689 FGPDEQI
+689 FGSDERV

-702 EVLRVLGQVTGAA
+702 EVLRVIGQVPGSA

-731 LDRGE
+731 VDRDE

-744 SNVRDVVQA
+744 SDVRDVVQA
-753 AVGGKAVTELIDGR
+753 AVGGKAVTEFIDGR
-767 RRFQITV
+767 RRFQVAV
-774 RLPEPYRRNR
+774 RLPETYRRDR
-784 DALGSVLLAA
+784 DALGSILLAA
-794 PAGEQVPLA
+794 PEGEQVPLG

-840 VDEAQ
+840 VGEAQ
-845 RRIQAAVDLPTGYYI
+845 SRIQADVDLPTGYYI
-860 TWGGQFENQQRAMRR
+860 TWGGQFENQQRAMQR

-882 VLLVIFSLLFLT
+882 VLLVIFMLLYLT
-894 FQSAKQSFLVL
+894 FRSAKQSFLVL

-912 VGGVAAL
+912 VGGIAAL
-919 WLRGMNLNVSA
+919 WLREMNLNVSA

-943 DGLMMVSTSNSLLEQ
+943 DGLVMVSTTNSLLER
-958 GHPIRK
+958 GRPLREAI
-964 AVVEGAVM
+964 VEGAVT
-972 RLRPVLMTSVLASLG
+972 RLRPVLMTSLVASLG
-987 FLPMAIATSIGAE
+987 FLPMALATSTGAE

-1009 IGGLVSSTTLTLLL
+1009 IGGLASSTILTLLL
-1023 LPALYGWFLPKSRA
+1023 LPALYSWFLPKG
-1037 SSLKKV
+1037 K

>member
-1 MAAGP
+1 ML
-6 VGVSNMLRRIID
+6 LRRIID
-18 YHLDHHW
+18 FHLDHHW
-25 VVVFGLVVLVIAG
+25 VVLFGSIVLIAAG
-38 LNALYQIPIDAF
+38 LSALYQIPIDAF

-58 TVITEAPGMAPVEVE
+58 TVVTEAAGMAPVEVE

-86 LPSTEEVRSISK
+86 LPETEEVRSISK

-104 TIVFDDSVD
+104 TIVFNDDVD

-126 EARGRIPAGL
+126 EARARIPAGL

-153 TLEGEGYSARELKT
+153 TLEGEGYNAMELKT

-191 YTRQYEIEV
+191 QTQQFEIEV
-200 DPYRLRVHGLTLR
+200 DPNRLRAHGLALR
-213 DVFERVRENNDNFGG
+213 EVFERVRDNNDNFGG
-228 GFVEHAFEQYTVR
+228 GFLEHASEQYTVR
-241 GLGRVR
+241 GLGRVQGK
-247 SERDLEAIVLA
+247 EDLGAIVLA

-271 EVKIGQMPRQGAVT
+271 EIKIGHLPRQGAVT
-285 RGGKGETVSGMVI
+285 RDGRGETVSGMVI

-312 KQALEGIRRSLPE
+312 KQALQRIRSSLPE

-332 YDQSMVIDGTIRTVR
+332 YDQSEVIDGTIRTVR
-347 DNLLQGGA
+347 NNLLEGGA
-355 LVVAI
+355 LVLV
-360 LILFLR
+360 ILFLFLG
-366 NIPAALIV
+366 NIRAALVV

-413 VIMIENYVRRL
+413 VIMVENYVRRL
-424 RGRPNQAV
+424 HSRPNHDV
-432 PLTKDESLSLTRSA
+432 PLTKEESLGLVRSA
-446 AHEVSRPIL
+446 AHEVARPIL
-455 MGVGIIVAVYVPIL
+455 MGVGIIIAVYIPIL
-469 SLQGLE
+469 SLEGLE
-475 GRMYRPMAVTVC
+475 GRMYGPMAVTVC
-487 AALLA
+487 AALLG
-492 SLVLTLAVVP
+492 SLVLTLTVVP
-502 SASRL
+502 AASRL
-507 FLGRSTKK
+507 LLGRHTKE
-515 SREPYMDRLRGIYR
+515 SNEPYMDRVREAYR
-529 RFLNHALD
+529 RILNRVLD
-537 HRMLVATT
+537 HRVPVVAA
-545 GLLLVSSAL
+545 GFLIVVVAIGSIY
-554 VSLRFI
+554 FI

-584 LSESVDIGLKVEKT
+584 LTESVDIGLEVERT
-598 LLEFP
+598 LLKLP
-603 EVTDVVGKLGRPD
+603 EVTGVVSKLGRPD

-621 MGVYE
+621 MGIYE
-626 SDVYVNLRPREQ
+626 SDVYVNLKPHDE
-638 WTTADTKEGLIEAME
+638 WTTASTKEGLTEAMA
-653 AELSKIPGAVYN
+653 AELTKIPGVVYN

-696 LDRTAD
+696 LDRKAE
-702 EVLRVLGQVTGAA
+702 EVLRVLSQVRGAA

-725 AEWQVV
+725 AEWQVIV
-731 LDRGE
+731 DRDE

-744 SNVRDVVQA
+744 SDVRDVVQV
-753 AVGGKAVTELIDGR
+753 AVGGKAATEMIDGR
-767 RRFQITV
+767 RRFQISV
-774 RLPEPYRRNR
+774 RFPESYRKDRE
-784 DALGSVLLAA
+784 ALGSILLSA

-803 RVAEIRRASGP
+803 RVAEIRRTSGP
-814 EVVHREDSQRR
+814 EVVQREDSQRR

-840 VDEAQ
+840 VAEAE

-860 TWGGQFENQQRAMRR
+860 TWGGQFENQQRATRR

-882 VLLVIFSLLFLT
+882 VLLVIFMLLFLT
-894 FQSAKQSFLVL
+894 FNSALQSMLVL

-912 VGGVAAL
+912 VGGIAAL
-919 WLRGMNLNVSA
+919 WLREMNLNVSA

-943 DGLMMVSTSNSLLEQ
+943 DGLVMVSTMNALL
-958 GHPIRK
+958 GRGRPIRE
-964 AVVEGAVM
+964 AIVEGAVT

-987 FLPMAIATSIGAE
+987 FLPMAIATSLGAE

-1009 IGGLVSSTTLTLLL
+1009 IGGLVSSTALTLLL
-1023 LPALYGWFLPKSRA
+1023 LPALYAWFLPKGKISDMEQD
-1037 SSLKKV
+1037 

>member
-1 MAAGP
+1 
-6 VGVSNMLRRIID
+6 MLRRIID
-18 YHLDHHW
+18 YNLDHPW
-25 VVVFGLVVLVIAG
+25 VVLLGLVVLVAAG
-38 LNALYQIPIDAF
+38 LSALYQTPIDAF

-73 QLVTFPIESAMMG
+73 QLVTFPIESSMMG
-86 LPSTEEVRSISK
+86 LPYTEEVRSISK

-104 TIVFDDSVD
+104 TIVFADSVD

-147 GEVYQY
+147 GEVYRY
-153 TLEGEGYSARELKT
+153 TLEGEGYSPMELKT
-167 LHDWEIKYQLRA
+167 LHDWEIKYQLQA

-191 YTRQYEIEV
+191 HTRQYEIEV
-200 DPYRLRVHGLTLR
+200 DPYRLHAHGLTLR

-228 GFVEHAFEQYTVR
+228 GFVEHASEQYTVR
-241 GLGRVR
+241 GLGRIE
-247 SERDLEAIVLA
+247 SERDLGAIVLA
-258 AHEGTAVYLRDVA
+258 AHQGTAVYLRDVA

-285 RGGKGETVSGMVI
+285 RDGKGETVSGMVI
-298 MLKGQNSKTVIERV
+298 MLRGQNSKTVIERV
-312 KQALEGIRRSLPE
+312 KQALDGIRRSLPQ
-325 GVRIVPF
+325 GVSIVPF
-332 YDQSMVIDGTIRTVR
+332 YDQSVVIDGTIRTVR
-347 DNLLQGGA
+347 YNLLQGGA

-360 LILFLR
+360 LFLFLGNLR
-366 NIPAALIV
+366 AALIV

-401 GAIDFGMIVDGA
+401 GAIDFGVIVNGA
-413 VIMIENYVRRL
+413 VIMIENHVCRL
-424 RGRPNQAV
+424 RARPNHHL
-432 PLTKDESLSLTRSA
+432 PLTRDQSLGLVRSA
-446 AHEVSRPIL
+446 AHQVSRPIL
-455 MGVGIIVAVYVPIL
+455 MGIGIIIAVYVPIL

-487 AALLA
+487 AALLG
-492 SLVLTLAVVP
+492 SLLLTLAAVP
-502 SASRL
+502 AASRL
-507 FLGRSTKK
+507 LLGRSTKK
-515 SREPYMDRLRGIYR
+515 AREPYMDRARQVYGRIVNR
-529 RFLNHALD
+529 VLD
-537 HRMLVATT
+537 HRVLVVTA
-545 GLLLVSSAL
+545 GSLLIAAAL
-554 VSLRFI
+554 GSLRFI

-565 PRLDEGSVLVQT
+565 PRLDEGSVLVQA

-584 LSESVDIGLKVEKT
+584 LSKSVDIGLEVERT

-603 EVTDVVGKLGRPD
+603 EVTGVVSALGRPD

-621 MGVYE
+621 MGIYE
-626 SDVYVNLRPREQ
+626 SDGFVNLKPPEQ
-638 WTTADTKEGLIEAME
+638 WSTADTKEGLTQAM
-653 AELSKIPGAVYN
+653 AAALSKIPGVVYN

-677 ISGVRADIAVKI
+677 ISGVRADVAVKI
-689 FGPDEQI
+689 FGPDEHL

-702 EVLRVLGQVTGAA
+702 QVLRVLGRVRGAA

-731 LDRGE
+731 VDREE

-744 SNVRDVVQA
+744 SDVRDLVQV
-753 AVGGKAVTELIDGR
+753 AVGGKPVTEVIDGR
-767 RRFQITV
+767 RRFQIVV
-774 RLPEPYRRNR
+774 RLPESYRRDR
-784 DALGSVLLAA
+784 DALGSILLAA
-794 PAGEQVPLA
+794 PAGEQVSLG
-803 RVAEIRRASGP
+803 RVAEIRRSSGP

-840 VDEAQ
+840 VAEAQ
-845 RRIQAAVDLPTGYYI
+845 RRIQRAVDLPTGYYL
-860 TWGGQFENQQRAMRR
+860 TWGGQFENQQRAMQR
-875 LMLVLPA
+875 LMFVLPA
-882 VLLVIFSLLFLT
+882 VLLVIFMLLYLT
-894 FQSAKQSFLVL
+894 FRSARQSLLVL

-912 VGGVAAL
+912 VGGIAAL

-943 DGLMMVSTSNSLLEQ
+943 DGLVMVSTNNSLLEK
-958 GHPIRK
+958 GRSIRE
-964 AVVEGAVM
+964 AVVEGAVT

-987 FLPMAIATSIGAE
+987 FLPMALATSIGAE

-1009 IGGLVSSTTLTLLL
+1009 IGGLTSSTILTLLL
-1023 LPALYGWFLPKSRA
+1023 LPALYSWFLPKNRVSR
-1037 SSLKKV
+1037 LE

>member
-1 MAAGP
+1 
-6 VGVSNMLRRIID
+6 MLKRFID
-18 YHLDHHW
+18 YHLDHPW
-25 VVVFGLVVLVIAG
+25 VVLFGLVVLVAAG
-38 LNALYQIPIDAF
+38 LSALYQTPIDAF

-73 QLVTFPIESAMMG
+73 QLVTFPIESSMMG
-86 LPSTEEVRSISK
+86 LPYTEEVRSISK

-104 TIVFDDSVD
+104 TIVFADSVD

-147 GEVYQY
+147 GEVYRY
-153 TLEGEGYSARELKT
+153 TLEGEGYSPMELKT
-167 LHDWEIKYQLRA
+167 LHDWEIKYQLQA

-191 YTRQYEIEV
+191 HTRQYEIEV
-200 DPYRLRVHGLTLR
+200 DPYRLHARGLTLR

-228 GFVEHAFEQYTVR
+228 GFVEHASEQYTVR
-241 GLGRVR
+241 GLGRVE
-247 SERDLEAIVLA
+247 SERDLGAIVLA
-258 AHEGTAVYLRDVA
+258 AHQGTAVYLRDVA

-285 RGGKGETVSGMVI
+285 RDGKGETVSGMVI
-298 MLKGQNSKTVIERV
+298 MLRGQNSKTVIERV
-312 KQALEGIRRSLPE
+312 KQALDGIRRSLPQ
-325 GVRIVPF
+325 GVSIVPF
-332 YDQSMVIDGTIRTVR
+332 YDQSVVIDGTIRTVR
-347 DNLLQGGA
+347 YNLLQGGA

-360 LILFLR
+360 LFLFLGNLR
-366 NIPAALIV
+366 AALIV

-401 GAIDFGMIVDGA
+401 GAIDFGVIVNGA
-413 VIMIENYVRRL
+413 VIMIENYVWRL
-424 RGRPNQAV
+424 RARPNHHL
-432 PLTKDESLSLTRSA
+432 PLTRDQSLGLVRSA
-446 AHEVSRPIL
+446 AHQVSRPIL
-455 MGVGIIVAVYVPIL
+455 MGIGIIIAVYVPIL

-487 AALLA
+487 AALLG
-492 SLVLTLAVVP
+492 SLVLTLAAVP
-502 SASRL
+502 AASRL
-507 FLGRSTKK
+507 LLGRSTNKA
-515 SREPYMDRLRGIYR
+515 REPYMDRARQVYGRIV
-529 RFLNHALD
+529 NQVLD
-537 HRMLVATT
+537 HRVLVVTAGSLLIAT
-545 GLLLVSSAL
+545 AL
-554 VSLRFI
+554 GSLRFI

-565 PRLDEGSVLVQT
+565 PRLDEGSVLVQA

-584 LSESVDIGLKVEKT
+584 LSRSVDIGLEVERT
-598 LLEFP
+598 LLEVP
-603 EVTDVVGKLGRPD
+603 EVTGVVSTLGRPD

-621 MGVYE
+621 MGIYE
-626 SDVYVNLRPREQ
+626 SDVFVNLKPPEQ
-638 WTTADTKEGLIEAME
+638 WSTADTKEGLTEAM
-653 AELSKIPGAVYN
+653 AAALSKIPGVIYN

-677 ISGVRADIAVKI
+677 ISGVRADVAVKI
-689 FGPDEQI
+689 FGPDEHL

-702 EVLRVLGQVTGAA
+702 QVLRVLGRVRGAA

-731 LDRGE
+731 VDREE

-744 SNVRDVVQA
+744 SDVRDLVQV
-753 AVGGKAVTELIDGR
+753 AVGGKAVTEVIDGR
-767 RRFQITV
+767 RRFQIVV
-774 RLPEPYRRNR
+774 RLPESYRRDR
-784 DALGSVLLAA
+784 DALGSILLAA
-794 PAGEQVPLA
+794 PAGEQVPLG
-803 RVAEIRRASGP
+803 RVAEIRRSSGP

-840 VDEAQ
+840 VAEAQ
-845 RRIQAAVDLPTGYYI
+845 GRIQRAVDLPTGYYL
-860 TWGGQFENQQRAMRR
+860 TWGGQFENQQRAMQR

-882 VLLVIFSLLFLT
+882 VLLVIFMLLYLT
-894 FQSAKQSFLVL
+894 FRSARQSLLVL
-905 LIVPFAT
+905 LIVPFAS
-912 VGGVAAL
+912 VGGIAAL
-919 WLRGMNLNVSA
+919 WLREMNLNVSA

-943 DGLMMVSTSNSLLEQ
+943 DGLVMVSTNNSLLEK
-958 GHPIRK
+958 GRSIRE
-964 AVVEGAVM
+964 AVVEGAVT

-987 FLPMAIATSIGAE
+987 FLPMALATSIGAE

-1009 IGGLVSSTTLTLLL
+1009 IGGLISSTILTLLL
-1023 LPALYGWFLPKSRA
+1023 LPALYSWFLPKNKVSR
-1037 SSLKKV
+1037 LE

>member
-1 MAAGP
+1 
-6 VGVSNMLRRIID
+6 MLKRVID
-18 YHLDHHW
+18 YHLDHPW
-25 VVVFGLVVLVIAG
+25 VVLFGLVVLVAAG
-38 LNALYQIPIDAF
+38 LTALYQTPIDAF

-73 QLVTFPIESAMMG
+73 QLVTFPIESSMMG
-86 LPSTEEVRSISK
+86 LPYTEEVRSISK

-104 TIVFDDSVD
+104 TIVFADSVD

-147 GEVYQY
+147 GEVYRY
-153 TLEGEGYSARELKT
+153 TLEGEGYSTMELKT
-167 LHDWEIKYQLRA
+167 LHDWEIKYQLQA

-191 YTRQYEIEV
+191 HTRQYEIEV
-200 DPYRLRVHGLTLR
+200 DPYRLHARGLSLR

-228 GFVEHAFEQYTVR
+228 GFVEHASEQYTVR
-241 GLGRVR
+241 GLGRIG

-258 AHEGTAVYLRDVA
+258 AHQGTAVYLRDVA

-285 RGGKGETVSGMVI
+285 RDGKGETVSGMVI
-298 MLKGQNSKTVIERV
+298 MLRGQNSKTVIERV
-312 KQALEGIRRSLPE
+312 KQALDRIRRSLPQ
-325 GVRIVPF
+325 GVSIVPF
-332 YDQSMVIDGTIRTVR
+332 YDQSVVIDGTIRTVR
-347 DNLLQGGA
+347 YNLLQGGA

-360 LILFLR
+360 LFLFLGNLR
-366 NIPAALIV
+366 AALIV

-401 GAIDFGMIVDGA
+401 GAIDFGVIVNGA
-413 VIMIENYVRRL
+413 VIMIENYVWRL
-424 RGRPNQAV
+424 RARPNHHL
-432 PLTKDESLSLTRSA
+432 PLTREESLGLVRSA
-446 AHEVSRPIL
+446 AHQVSRPIL
-455 MGVGIIVAVYVPIL
+455 MGIGIIIAVYVPIL

-487 AALLA
+487 AALLG
-492 SLVLTLAVVP
+492 SLVLTLVAVP
-502 SASRL
+502 AASRL
-507 FLGRSTKK
+507 LLGHGTKK
-515 SREPYMDRLRGIYR
+515 AREPYMDRARQVYGRIV
-529 RFLNHALD
+529 NQALD
-537 HRMLVATT
+537 HRVLVVTA
-545 GLLLVSSAL
+545 GSLLIAAAL
-554 VSLRFI
+554 GSLRFI

-565 PRLDEGSVLVQT
+565 PRLDEGSVLVQV

-584 LSESVDIGLKVEKT
+584 LSKSVDIGLEVERR
-598 LLEFP
+598 LLKFP
-603 EVTDVVGKLGRPD
+603 EVTGVVSTLGRPD

-621 MGVYE
+621 MGIYE
-626 SDVYVNLRPREQ
+626 SDGFVNLKPPEQ
-638 WTTADTKEGLIEAME
+638 WSTADTKEGLTQAMA
-653 AELSKIPGAVYN
+653 AELSKIPGVVYN

-677 ISGVRADIAVKI
+677 ISGVQADVAVKI

-696 LDRTAD
+696 LDRSAD
-702 EVLRVLGQVTGAA
+702 QVLRVLGKVRGAA
-715 DAQKQVFSGA
+715 DVQKQVFSGA

-731 LDRGE
+731 VDREE

-744 SNVRDVVQA
+744 SDVRDLVQA
-753 AVGGKAVTELIDGR
+753 AVGGKPVTEVIDGR
-767 RRFQITV
+767 RRFQIAV
-774 RLPEPYRRNR
+774 RLPESYRRDR
-784 DALGSVLLAA
+784 EALGGILLAA
-794 PAGEQVPLA
+794 PAGEQVPLG
-803 RVAEIRRASGP
+803 RVAEIRRSSGP

-834 RDMGSF
+834 RDVGSF
-840 VDEAQ
+840 VAEAQ
-845 RRIQAAVDLPTGYYI
+845 GRIQAAVDLPSGYYI
-860 TWGGQFENQQRAMRR
+860 TWGGQFENQQRAMQR

-882 VLLVIFSLLFLT
+882 VLLVIFMLLYLT
-894 FQSAKQSFLVL
+894 FRSARQSLLVL

-912 VGGVAAL
+912 VGGIAAL

-943 DGLMMVSTSNSLLEQ
+943 DGLVMVSTNNSLLEK
-958 GHPIRK
+958 GRSIRE
-964 AVVEGAVM
+964 AVVEGAVT
-972 RLRPVLMTSVLASLG
+972 RLRPVLMTSVLASMG
-987 FLPMAIATSIGAE
+987 FLPMALATSIGAE

-1009 IGGLVSSTTLTLLL
+1009 IGGLISSTILTLLL
-1023 LPALYGWFLPKSRA
+1023 LPALYSWFLPKNRVSR
-1037 SSLKKV
+1037 LE

>member
-1 MAAGP
+1 
-6 VGVSNMLRRIID
+6 MLKRFID
-18 YHLDHHW
+18 YHLDHRW
-25 VVVFGLVVLVIAG
+25 VVLIGLAVLVAAG
-38 LNALYQIPIDAF
+38 LNALYRIPIDAF

-98 LGLSMV
+98 LGLSIV
-104 TIVFDDSVD
+104 TIVFADGVD

-126 EARGRIPAGL
+126 EARGRIPDGL

-153 TLEGEGYSARELKT
+153 TIEGKGYSAMELKT

-179 VPGVA
+179 VRGVA
-184 DINTWGG
+184 DISTWGG

-200 DPYRLRVHGLTLR
+200 DPYRLRAHGLTLR
-213 DVFERVRENNDNFGG
+213 DVFERVRDNNDNFGG
-228 GFVEHAFEQYTVR
+228 GFLEHASEQYTVR
-241 GLGRVR
+241 GLGRVG
-247 SERDLEAIVLA
+247 SERDLGTIVLT

-271 EVKIGQMPRQGAVT
+271 EVKVGHIPRQGAVT
-285 RGGKGETVSGMVI
+285 RDGQGETVSGTVI
-298 MLKGQNSKTVIERV
+298 MLRGQNSKTVIERV
-312 KQALEGIRRSLPE
+312 KEALEGIRRSLPE
-325 GVRIVPF
+325 GVNIVPF
-332 YDQSMVIDGTIRTVR
+332 YDQSVVIDGTIRTVR
-347 DNLLQGGA
+347 NNLLQGGA

-360 LILFLR
+360 LFLFLGNFR
-366 NIPAALIV
+366 AALLV

-384 AFLGM
+384 AFIGM

-413 VIMIENYVRRL
+413 VIMIENHVRRL
-424 RGRPNQAV
+424 KGRRNPDV
-432 PLTKDESLSLTRSA
+432 PLTGDESLELVRSA
-446 AHEVSRPIL
+446 AHQVSRPIL
-455 MGVGIIVAVYVPIL
+455 TGVGIIIAVYVPIL

-475 GRMYRPMAVTVC
+475 GRMYRPMAFTVC
-487 AALLA
+487 AALLG
-492 SLVLTLAVVP
+492 SLVLTLALLP
-502 SASRL
+502 AASRL
-507 FLGRSTKK
+507 LLGRRPKK
-515 SREPYMDRLRGIYR
+515 SREPVMDRARAVYGR
-529 RFLNHALD
+529 VVNFALD
-537 HRMLVATT
+537 HRALVVTSGFLLVAAPL
-545 GLLLVSSAL
+545 G
-554 VSLRFI
+554 SLRFI

-565 PRLDEGSVLVQT
+565 PRLDEGSVLVQV

-584 LSESVDIGLKVEKT
+584 LSESVDIGLEVEKT

-603 EVTDVVGKLGRPD
+603 EVTGTVGKTGRPD

-621 MGVYE
+621 MGIYE
-626 SDVYVNLRPREQ
+626 TDLYVDLKPREQ
-638 WTTADTKEGLIEAME
+638 WTTADTKEGMLEAMA
-653 AELSKIPGAVYN
+653 AELSKIPGVVYN

-677 ISGVRADIAVKI
+677 ISGVEADVAVKI
-689 FGPDEQI
+689 FGPDERV

-702 EVLRVLGQVTGAA
+702 EVLRVIGQVPGAA

-731 LDRGE
+731 VDRDE

-744 SNVRDVVQA
+744 SDVRDVVQA

-767 RRFQITV
+767 RRFQVAV
-774 RLPEPYRRNR
+774 RLPESYRRDR
-784 DALGSVLLAA
+784 DALGSILLAA
-794 PAGEQVPLA
+794 PEGEQVPLD

-840 VDEAQ
+840 VGEAQ
-845 RRIQAAVDLPTGYYI
+845 RLIQADVDLETGYYI
-860 TWGGQFENQQRAMRR
+860 TWGGQFENQQRAMQR

-882 VLLVIFSLLFLT
+882 VLLVIFMLLYLT
-894 FQSAKQSFLVL
+894 FRSAKQSFLVL

-919 WLRGMNLNVSA
+919 WLREMNLNVSA

-943 DGLMMVSTSNSLLEQ
+943 DGLVMVSTTNSLLERGRPLRQ
-958 GHPIRK
+958 AI
-964 AVVEGAVM
+964 VEGAVT
-972 RLRPVLMTSVLASLG
+972 RLRPVLMTSLVASLG
-987 FLPMAIATSIGAE
+987 FLPMALATSTGAE

-1009 IGGLVSSTTLTLLL
+1009 IGGLASSTILTLLL
-1023 LPALYGWFLPKSRA
+1023 LPALYSWFLPKN
-1037 SSLKKV
+1037 K